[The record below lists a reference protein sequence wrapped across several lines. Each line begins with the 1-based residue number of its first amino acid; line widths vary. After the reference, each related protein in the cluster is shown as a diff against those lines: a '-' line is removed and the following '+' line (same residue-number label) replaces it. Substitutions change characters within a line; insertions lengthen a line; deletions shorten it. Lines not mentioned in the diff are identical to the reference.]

1 MVTTTKIKIIAN
13 DIVNTVNT
21 KQKLPE
27 RKDYNM
33 RTCAWILANF
43 ILNPKSEIHAR
54 KVKTAGTYD
63 GEFTH
68 DKLNRNT
75 YTSLANQLVKYIK
88 KNGKMPPSLKYGEK
102 KIQMKV
108 FIYGFASVV
117 KYYFDHKE
125 FPAKQWFSRTSF
137 NKPKPKPTFK
147 KYGHATSHGCDNMGQ
162 NNSVYCAPHSMQEC
176 IRNLTGQV
184 ISQSTLASWAGTS
197 SGGTGHGGIETA
209 IAMAAKKL
217 DVKFSCRWYNFSEL
231 GWNGIRNIINSDNQ
245 DCIIHNLYRYIPGV
259 QDGEG
264 HYETIN
270 EVYDDYCDV
279 QNSLGSYCD
288 DGCYCGYVEER
299 YLSTFETYMSGI
311 SQKSVLVITR
321 EG

>member
-1 MVTTTKIKIIAN
+1 MVTKEKIKIISK
-13 DIVNTVNT
+13 DIVETVEK
-21 KQKLPE
+21 KQELPI
-27 RKDYNM
+27 RNDYNI
-33 RTCAWILANF
+33 RTCAWILASF
-43 ILNPKSEIHAR
+43 ILNPKSEIHAK
-54 KVKTAGTYD
+54 KVKSAKKYD

-68 DKLNRNT
+68 DKLNKNG
-75 YTSLANQLVKYIK
+75 YTSLANQLIKHIK
-88 KNGKMPPSLKYGEK
+88 KTGEMPSSLQYGNK
-102 KIQMKV
+102 KIQTKV
-108 FIYGFASVV
+108 YIYGFASVV
-117 KYYFDHKE
+117 KYYFDHKA
-125 FPAKQWFSRTSF
+125 FPSKVWFSRTSF

-162 NNSVYCAPHSMQEC
+162 NNSVYCAPHSMQEV
-176 IRNLTGQV
+176 IRNLTGKV
-184 ISQSTLASWAGTS
+184 ISQSTLASWAGT
-197 SGGTGHGGIETA
+197 GRWGTSHDGIETA
-209 IAMAAKKL
+209 IAMAARTLGVTFTCK
-217 DVKFSCRWYNFSEL
+217 WYNFSEL
-231 GWNGIRNIINSDNQ
+231 GWNGIRKVIHSDNQ

-279 QNSLGSYCD
+279 QNSLGSRCD

-321 EG
+321 G

>member
-27 RKDYNM
+27 RKDYNV

-63 GEFTH
+63 G
-68 DKLNRNT
+68 K
-75 YTSLANQLVKYIK
+75 YTNIVFNQKGYTILAKELIEYIK
-88 KNGKMPPSLKYGEK
+88 ETGKLPHHVGKDM
-102 KIQMKV
+102 IQTKV
-108 FIYGFASVV
+108 CIFAFANIV
-117 KYYFDHKE
+117 KYYFENKK
-125 FPAKQWFSRTSF
+125 FPAKQRFDRGVF
-137 NKPKPKPTFK
+137 NPKPTFK

-162 NNSVYCAPHSMQEC
+162 NNSVYCAPHSMQEV
-176 IRNLTGQV
+176 IRNLTGKV

-231 GWNGIRNIINSDNQ
+231 GWDGIRKIIDSDNQ

-270 EVYDDYCDV
+270 EVYGDYCDV
-279 QNSLGSYCD
+279 QNSLGSRCD

-311 SQKSVLVITR
+311 SQKSVLVITK
-321 EG
+321 G